1 MRDCVNDF
9 INGAP
14 QSDDLTML
22 CVRYFGPAGE
32 KEISKSAPATALEN
46 VRELDIEAEVAKLP
60 EVMTFLDTWL
70 EEAACP
76 LKAQMQL
83 DVAIDELFT
92 NVASYAYPGGTG
104 EVTVRFACED
114 RLVSVTFFDRGIPF
128 NPLDRPDPDVT
139 LPASERK
146 QGGLGIFLVRKTMDA
161 VQYRYESGQ
170 NILTIQKHI

>member
-1 MRDCVNDF
+1 MSPALRTFCPSSDPMS
-9 INGAP
+9 IQQGAREIT
-14 QSDDLTML
+14 LTAAIPNIRT
-22 CVRYFGPAGE
+22 VTDWVDGQ
-32 KEISKSAPATALEN
+32 LEQ
-46 VRELDIEAEVAKLP
+46 L
-60 EVMTFLDTWL
+60 
-70 EEAACP
+70 ACP

-161 VQYRYESGQ
+161 VQYRYEGGQ
-170 NILTIQKHI
+170 NILTIQKRI